1 VAPHDPVTVCRRA
14 GASFDTDP
22 DIAARKLVEI
32 ANSMRPSKT
41 AASILI
47 NWPFLHEL
55 RGRPAEYSAGLKLA
69 IERGWLW
76 LHESGTFVRLTEEG
90 AGLFT

>member
-41 AASILI
+41 AASIS
-47 NWPFLHEL
+47 N
-55 RGRPAEYSAGLKLA
+55 
-69 IERGWLW
+69 
-76 LHESGTFVRLTEEG
+76 
-90 AGLFT
+90 